1 MSAVRKRMDF
11 EFKILL
17 DGRNIDVDMEEAKEL
32 QQNIIMKLN
41 EGILM
46 PDNVH
51 DLLDLLEMRRV
62 HGEDWEA
69 PSDE

>member
-1 MSAVRKRMDF
+1 MSAIQQRMDF
-11 EFKILL
+11 EFKKLL
-17 DGRNIDVDMEEAKEL
+17 DGRHTDIDMEEAKEL
-32 QQNIIMKLN
+32 QQNIIKKLN

-62 HGEDWEA
+62 HGEDWE
-69 PSDE
+69 PP